1 MARGDL
7 SNEKWPKIE
16 PLLPPEQSGKKGRP
30 YLPNRQII
38 NGILWRSRTGTGW
51 RDIPERYG
59 PYQTC
64 YDHFVLFGKKGVWQ
78 SILELLQLDQDA
90 QGQLDWDNAC
100 VDGSVIRAHQ
110 HAAGASFKSSTLTP
124 TASKSPL
131 EPRQSEVVQQ
141 AGPAFIASHNLKEC
155 VQNARL

>member
-7 SNEKWPKIE
+7 SNEQWTKIE

-30 YLPNRQII
+30 YLPHRQVI
-38 NGILWRSRTGTGW
+38 NGILWRTRAGTGW

-64 YDHFVLFGKKGVWQ
+64 YDRFVRFGRKGIWQ
-78 SILELLQLDQDA
+78 NILSELQA
-90 QGQLDWDNAC
+90 QQEGEGQLDWDNAC

-110 HAAGASFKSSTLTP
+110 HAAGASLKSTMATSNSSSNEAQASP
-124 TASKSPL
+124 TEAIQSPT
-131 EPRQSEVVQQ
+131 EN
-141 AGPAFIASHNLKEC
+141 PAPAPD
-155 VQNARL
+155 AD